1 MAAPGRSERV
11 GPDPDG
17 RTEQGIQPLSGPHTY
32 MERAV
37 STWTSDRFGPVAV
50 LTFTREPGNFMDFSS
65 MVQLGSLL
73 EDLARQTD
81 QVKVVMLASG
91 LDDRFID
98 HAELSDL
105 ARAGAGRAS
114 EEELGSW
121 SRALRLLEEI
131 PQPTIAAVDGLASGG
146 GNEIALACTLRVAS
160 PRSRFQQPEVAVGII
175 PGGGGSVRLPR
186 LIGPSRAAEAI
197 LTGRLVF
204 AEEALRVGWVN
215 TLLTGTDFPQEALRW
230 VEAIAGNSAPALHA
244 AKHSVVAGSRL
255 PFGDAIA
262 TERRLF
268 GELTAGNEALTS
280 GS

>member
-1 MAAPGRSERV
+1 M
-11 GPDPDG
+11 
-17 RTEQGIQPLSGPHTY
+17 
-32 MERAV
+32 

-50 LTFTREPGNFMDFSS
+50 LTFTREPGNFMDFAS
-65 MVQLGSLL
+65 MVRLGSLL
-73 EDLARQTD
+73 EDLGRRTD
-81 QVKVVMLASG
+81 EVKVVMLTSG

-98 HAELSDL
+98 HAEMSDL
-105 ARAGAGRAS
+105 ARAGAGQAS

-186 LIGPSRAAEAI
+186 LIGPGRAAEAI

-215 TLLTGTDFPQEALRW
+215 TVLTGTDFPQEALRW
-230 VEAIAGNSAPALHA
+230 AGSIAGNPGPALHA

-255 PFGDAIA
+255 AFGEAIT

-268 GELTAGNEALTS
+268 GELTAGNDALTS

>member
-1 MAAPGRSERV
+1 M
-11 GPDPDG
+11 
-17 RTEQGIQPLSGPHTY
+17 
-32 MERAV
+32 
-37 STWTSDRFGPVAV
+37 AV

-65 MVQLGSLL
+65 MVQLGSML
-73 EDLARQTD
+73 EDLGRQTD

-91 LDDRFID
+91 LDDKFID

-131 PQPTIAAVDGLASGG
+131 PQPTVAAVDGLASGG

-215 TLLTGTDFPQEALRW
+215 TVLTGTDFPREALRW
-230 VEAIAGNSAPALHA
+230 VEAIARNAGPALHA

-255 PFGDAIA
+255 PFGDAIT

-268 GELTAGNEALTS
+268 RELTAGNEALTS
-280 GS
+280 GI